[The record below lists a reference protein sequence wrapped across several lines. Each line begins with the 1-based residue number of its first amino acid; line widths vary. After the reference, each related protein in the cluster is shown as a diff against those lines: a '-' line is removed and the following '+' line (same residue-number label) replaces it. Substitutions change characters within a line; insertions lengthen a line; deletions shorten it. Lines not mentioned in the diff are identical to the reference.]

1 MFKIYTFL
9 PKNDPHQWVYLYNL
23 QVCYNIFFSTYL
35 EDEGSEWMMVVVR
48 EERETITKNK
58 KN

>member
-1 MFKIYTFL
+1 MIHINEYICIIYKFVTIF
-9 PKNDPHQWVYLYNL
+9 
-23 QVCYNIFFSTYL
+23 FFSTYL